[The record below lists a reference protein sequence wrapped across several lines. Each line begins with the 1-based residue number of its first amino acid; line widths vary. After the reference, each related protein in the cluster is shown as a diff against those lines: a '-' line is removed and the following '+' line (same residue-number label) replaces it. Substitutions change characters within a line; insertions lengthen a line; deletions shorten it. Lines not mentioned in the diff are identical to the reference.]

1 MSLPWLFTG
10 FTMQQ
15 TGMYNTTMKTEAG
28 LLMGFTK
35 GKWTIPVYLFNVLN
49 DQKYF
54 VIGINVE
61 WEKINKK

>member
-1 MSLPWLFTG
+1 
-10 FTMQQ
+10 
-15 TGMYNTTMKTEAG
+15 MYNTTMKTEAG